1 MRTTISANI
10 KTIADPIDPNLGT
23 NKILVAIP
31 TAAAKDEFHIWKFFF
46 KICNRVICRIV
57 IYEYNFKIYSMDML
71 VNAVNALSCHFG
83 SIEIYYDD

>member
-31 TAAAKDEFHIWKFFF
+31 TAAAKDEFLNIILSLF
-46 KICNRVICRIV
+46 KGNSV
-57 IYEYNFKIYSMDML
+57 
-71 VNAVNALSCHFG
+71 
-83 SIEIYYDD
+83 